1 MLKIG
6 NLKIKNPLFLA
17 PMAGVTDHPFRLI
30 CKKFGAGVVYTEFV
44 SANGIIRENIKTL
57 DMMRFSEEER
67 PLGIQIFGDDPEVV
81 GKSAKMVNEMFKPD
95 IIDINY
101 GCPVPKVTKSGA
113 GSGAMK
119 NLCLMDEIT
128 SAVIE
133 STQDTPVTVKMRAG
147 WDQDR
152 IISTEAG
159 LRLEKIGVKA
169 ITLHPRTTSQK
180 FTGKSNWNLIK
191 ELKEAVKIPVIGNG
205 DINCLD
211 DYKRIIDTTGC
222 DGAMIA
228 RGALGNPWIFK
239 EIKSYILNEKIE
251 KNISLKDRFNLCKQH
266 YQLLKKDKTQ
276 HVCLNLTKKHFSWY
290 LKGFNGASDWRKKFM
305 YSQSVN
311 EIEKNIENFEKY
323 VS

>member
-311 EIEKNIENFEKY
+311 EIEENLENFEKY

>member
-119 NLCLMDEIT
+119 DLCLMDEIT

-133 STQDTPVTVKMRAG
+133 STKNTPVTVKMRAG
-147 WDQDR
+147 WDKDN

-159 LRLEKIGVKA
+159 VRLEKIGVKA

-191 ELKEAVKIPVIGNG
+191 ELKESVNIPVIGNG

-211 DYKRIIDTTGC
+211 DYKRIIDTTRC

-239 EIKSYILNEKIE
+239 EISNYLLNQKVE
-251 KNISLKDRFNLCKQH
+251 KNITLKDRFKLCKQH
-266 YQLLKKDKTQ
+266 YQLLKKDKTE

-305 YSQSVN
+305 YSQSVD
-311 EIEKNIENFEKY
+311 EIELNLESFEKY
-323 VS
+323 VD